1 VAGELEE
8 IGQKRRRDR
17 EKEGKEMVEESGQ
30 GL

>member
-8 IGQKRRRDR
+8 IDRKKERDR
-17 EKEGKEMVEESGQ
+17 KEETEMVEESGQ